1 MKTISRILIG
11 AAILAGLAMTS
22 CDLNT
27 VSDSNRDE
35 STLFADPTL
44 TEYQLFSVY
53 EVFGHTN

>member
-1 MKTISRILIG
+1 MKTISKILIG
-11 AAILAGLAMTS
+11 AAMLAGLAMTS

-44 TEYQLFSVY
+44 TE
-53 EVFGHTN
+53 